1 MRFLTKVIAG
11 LVGFVFSIGGFGKAL
26 AQEAKLTKD
35 GTVVMAK
42 EDRTPSM
49 NSVDALRKQLTVLA
63 ATKDG
68 AKAKAPTQPT
78 KTKPK
83 SPTKPTK

>member
-1 MRFLTKVIAG
+1 MKLLTRLLSV
-11 LVGFVFSIGGFGKAL
+11 LVGFAFTLGGFGKAV

-42 EDRTPSM
+42 EERTPSM
-49 NSVDALRKQLTVLA
+49 SSVDALKKQVTVLA

-68 AKAKAPTQPT
+68 KTKGTQPT

-83 SPTKPTK
+83 SPTKPKK